1 MAAFNQVYV
10 DNATLSIEFATSCN
24 QLADFATQVT
34 NTLTEQFNSVTL
46 QYNQISAQLEIV
58 QQDAIDLYDQ
68 IAAIAGW
75 QASQEALTIQ
85 LGTASALS
93 ASNVAGIVS
102 YLQAQASAMVTVN
115 NTSLATIVKQLL
127 VLNASYQALQRDIT
141 KLTNQVSTLE
151 EQLTKLPESIA
162 SIASA
167 AETAAEK
174 FVDCV
179 ITIPPLA

>member
-1 MAAFNQVYV
+1 MTAFNQIYV
-10 DNATLSIEFATSCN
+10 DNATLSIELATSCN
-24 QLADFATQVT
+24 QLAEFTAQVIS
-34 NTLTEQFNSVTL
+34 TLTAQLNSVTL
-46 QYNQISAQLEIV
+46 QYNQISDQLTVV

-127 VLNASYQALQRDIT
+127 VLNSSYQALQHDIT
-141 KLTNQVSTLE
+141 KLTHQVETLE
-151 EQLTKLPESIA
+151 TQLVKLPESIA
-162 SIASA
+162 SISSA
-167 AETAAEK
+167 AENAATK
-174 FVDCV
+174 FENCT
-179 ITIPPLA
+179 ITIPV